1 MEWKDEVTKDINGDG
16 IIDMDDREIVS
27 DGPNP
32 KFQFGLNLNAAY
44 KGFDFSVLF
53 QGQAGVKVY
62 WQNALANTSTVRFG
76 YQLNKDV
83 AEGRW
88 VEGRTD
94 AIYPRLLQSQN
105 QINTQMSD
113 FYLEN
118 KAFLKIRNIQLGY
131 SLPKSITK
139 KMQLERL
146 RFYGSLENFFTFT
159 SYRGFDPE
167 ISGLA
172 YPAMKS
178 AVLGINVTF

>member
-1 MEWKDEVTKDINGDG
+1 MTGLILSGKVIPSILNIYCVQTIIQTDADLALVQQMIDNAPIDEKTGKKVNPFAAFGTPQKEIYCTKTSMETVLSTWMT
-16 IIDMDDREIVS
+16 REIVS

-88 VEGRTD
+88 VERP
-94 AIYPRLLQSQN
+94 YRR
-105 QINTQMSD
+105 
-113 FYLEN
+113 YL
-118 KAFLKIRNIQLGY
+118 
-131 SLPKSITK
+131 
-139 KMQLERL
+139 
-146 RFYGSLENFFTFT
+146 
-159 SYRGFDPE
+159 
-167 ISGLA
+167 
-172 YPAMKS
+172 PA
-178 AVLGINVTF
+178 LVTIP

>member
-1 MEWKDEVTKDINGDG
+1 MLQK
-16 IIDMDDREIVS
+16 
-27 DGPNP
+27 
-32 KFQFGLNLNAAY
+32 
-44 KGFDFSVLF
+44 
-53 QGQAGVKVY
+53 
-62 WQNALANTSTVRFG
+62 
-76 YQLNKDV
+76 
-83 AEGRW
+83 GRW